1 MIKIKNFGEKV
12 RAWNSRFLIRE
23 LRKNWADLAN
33 EHLSKAGY
41 DVRIEREQWP
51 ALKSTMPTGQ
61 LPVLEVH
68 ENGNVFK
75 LSQSIAIGI

>member
-1 MIKIKNFGEKV
+1 LLNKLKILHLFQ
-12 RAWNSRFLIRE
+12 SE
-23 LRKNWADLAN
+23 LARLVFAA
-33 EHLSKAGY
+33 AGQQY
-41 DVRIEREQWP
+41 EDVRIEREQWP